1 MNCNPYKYRCLFRF
15 LLTLCLMTVT
25 SRLLALCG
33 SVDYSKGAEALSD
46 ATHFM
51 GTLTMYVI
59 DISYAVAAI
68 VVVVSALQIYVK
80 MTYHEGE
87 VLKNIMMLMGGI
99 LFMIAASL
107 VMPAFFGYQ
116 NLSFAY

>member
-1 MNCNPYKYRCLFRF
+1 MIWNPYSQRSLLRF
-15 LLTLCLMTVT
+15 LLTVFLLAV
-25 SRLLALCG
+25 SNRLLALCG

-51 GTLTMYVI
+51 GTITMYVL

-68 VVVVSALQIYVK
+68 VVVISALQIYVK
-80 MTYHEGE
+80 MTYQEGE
-87 VLKNIMMLMGGI
+87 VLKNIMMLMGGV
-99 LFMIAASL
+99 LFMIAASF

>member
-15 LLTLCLMTVT
+15 LLTLCLMSVT

-80 MTYHEGE
+80 MTYQEGE

>member
-1 MNCNPYKYRCLFRF
+1 MS
-15 LLTLCLMTVT
+15 VT

>member
-1 MNCNPYKYRCLFRF
+1 MNCNPYKYHFLFRF
-15 LLTLCLMTVT
+15 LLTVCLMSVT
-25 SRLLALCG
+25 YRLMALCG

-68 VVVVSALQIYVK
+68 VVVISALQIYVK
-80 MTYHEGE
+80 MTYQEGE
-87 VLKNIMMLMGGI
+87 VLKNIMMLMFGI
-99 LFMIAASL
+99 IFMIAASF

-116 NLSFAY
+116 NLSFSY

>member
-15 LLTLCLMTVT
+15 LLTLCLMSVT

>member
-15 LLTLCLMTVT
+15 LLTLCLVSVT

>member
-1 MNCNPYKYRCLFRF
+1 MNCNPYKYRFLFRF
-15 LLTLCLMTVT
+15 LLTLCLMSVT

>member
-15 LLTLCLMTVT
+15 LLTLCLMSVT

-59 DISYAVAAI
+59 HISYAVAAI

-80 MTYHEGE
+80 MTYQEGE

-116 NLSFAY
+116 NLSF